1 MQLFPLRAGL
11 AVLALATLAACDDSG
26 TAPPA
31 DAGNE
36 LARQVEALGFRGDM
50 VQDFGS
56 HIVVEGDI
64 RIEKSQLPSVSSSRP
79 DTPLRPLFQYR
90 TTALV
95 GSPKVH
101 LIQVDL
107 SSLGAH
113 PNWLNAAREAMGHWN
128 ALPHSYV
135 RLQEGGSPDIIVTA
149 TCNLGSGTAGLASWP
164 SAGNP
169 GPTIQVNPCFSSTQS
184 ARVRTMVHEFGHTLG
199 LRHTNWSSLGES
211 AGSVGAVHIPGTT
224 TGKNN
229 GSVMNGGTAGDP
241 WGGFTWD
248 DHIAV
253 QQIYP
258 IPVPT
263 VTVSYS
269 SSGEPIIT
277 WTPVFGAA
285 SYTVR
290 RRRWIYGVD
299 EFGHYNA
306 TSEIG
311 AFTNA
316 SSPFVDTGS
325 NYTGVSQCEYDNG
338 PNDYQHVS
346 YGYTVEAV
354 FTNGYG
360 DGHASAETAV
370 C

>member
-1 MQLFPLRAGL
+1 MRRQSFPLRPGL
-11 AVLALATLAACDDSG
+11 AVLALTALAACDDSA
-26 TAPPA
+26 TAPRA

-36 LARQVEALGFRGDM
+36 LARQVEALGFRGDL
-50 VQDFGS
+50 VQDFGGY
-56 HIVVEGDI
+56 IVVEGDI
-64 RIEKSQLPSVSSSRP
+64 RIERSQLPAVSSG
-79 DTPLRPLFQYR
+79 PLRPRFQYR

-107 SSLGAH
+107 SALAAH
-113 PNWLNAAREAMGHWN
+113 PNWLNAARDAMGHWN

-135 RLQEGGSPDIIVTA
+135 RLQEGGSADIVVTA
-149 TCNLGSGTAGLASWP
+149 TCDLGSNTAGRASWP

-184 ARVRTMVHEFGHTLG
+184 ARVLVMVHEFGHTLG

-211 AGSVGAVHIPGTT
+211 AGSIGAVHISGTT
-224 TGKNN
+224 TGKNS
-229 GSVMNGGTAGDP
+229 GSVMNGGTAGNS
-241 WGGFTWD
+241 WSGFTWD
-248 DHIAV
+248 DQIAV

-258 IPVPT
+258 IPVPA
-263 VTVSYS
+263 VTISYS
-269 SSGEPIIT
+269 VSGEPIIT

-299 EFGHYNA
+299 EFGHYNSI
-306 TSEIG
+306 SEVG
-311 AFTNA
+311 QFTNA

-325 NYTGVSQCEYDNG
+325 SYTGVSYCEYDNG
-338 PNDYQHVS
+338 PTDYMHVG
-346 YGYTVEAV
+346 YGYTVETV
-354 FTNGYG
+354 FPNGYG
-360 DGHASAETAV
+360 AGHTDAETAV